1 MARPDRSSASR
12 GRPSP
17 EPRRGRGRGGV
28 RAGAGSGTGSDA
40 AGQSGGLAP
49 NVERTYS
56 VTSTAT
62 RSSTVTRVTST
73 RLGAVDRGRRS
84 ARRAVRAVAGR
95 TRLTVRWLGETV
107 TPAGWLLGVTVVL
120 GAAAGLAFGW
130 TLGWIAAAA
139 AAVLLLLCVPF
150 LLAGHEYRAR
160 LVLARDRVV
169 AGTAV
174 DADLRVA
181 NVGRRLAL
189 PGVVDVPI
197 GQGLVE
203 AQVPLLM
210 PGAHH
215 DDRLTISARRRGV
228 IDVGPLSVTRGDPIG
243 ILRRTVQWPE
253 VQTLHVHP
261 VTATIPSTSAGIIR
275 DLEGMPTTDI
285 VSADLNFHAIREY
298 LPGDSR
304 RNVHWKSTAKTGR
317 LMVKQYEE
325 TRNARMAIVIGVDAH
340 REYAGEDE
348 FELAISVAAS
358 LGLQALRDGRDL
370 VVATSADD
378 HGAARGSSVALRQLS
393 TRSPQTL
400 LDGFAEVE
408 GGESASALEDVARLT
423 AQRHDLLSIVFI
435 VTGSQLSVDELRAV
449 AHPFDDS
456 QPVVV
461 RCEENAQPALRRA
474 GRMRVITVGALGDL
488 GQLIA
493 RGALA

>member
-1 MARPDRSSASR
+1 MARPERE
-12 GRPSP
+12 SP
-17 EPRRGRGRGGV
+17 
-28 RAGAGSGTGSDA
+28 DA
-40 AGQSGGLAP
+40 DGPG
-49 NVERTYS
+49 VERTFT

-62 RSSTVTRVTST
+62 RASTVTRVTST
-73 RLGAVDRGRRS
+73 RSTAVQRGRRRM
-84 ARRAVRAVAGR
+84 RRVALAVGSR
-95 TRLTVRWLGETV
+95 TRATARWLGETV
-107 TPAGWLLGVTVVL
+107 SAAGWLVVGTIVL

-139 AAVLLLLCVPF
+139 ALVLLVLCIPF

-160 LVLARDRVV
+160 LELGRDRVV

-174 DADLRVA
+174 EADLRVA

-197 GQGLVE
+197 GDGLVE
-203 AQVPLLM
+203 AQVPLLL

-215 DDRLTISARRRGV
+215 DDRLTIAARRRGV

-261 VTATIPSTSAGIIR
+261 VTAAIPATSAGIIR

-285 VSADLNFHAIREY
+285 VSSDLAFHAIREY
-298 LPGDSR
+298 LPGDSQ

-317 LMVKQYEE
+317 LMVKQFEE
-325 TRNARMAIVIGVDAH
+325 TRNARIAIVTGVDEQ
-340 REYAGEDE
+340 REYASEDE

-358 LGLQALRDGRDL
+358 LGVQALRDGRDL
-370 VVATSADD
+370 VVTTSAGENDSRAD
-378 HGAARGSSVALRQLS
+378 LRGASVALRELS
-393 TRSPQTL
+393 TRSPQTM
-400 LDGFAEVE
+400 LDGFAEVD
-408 GGESASALEDVARLT
+408 GGEHASPLEDVARLT
-423 AQRHDLLSIVFI
+423 AQRHQLLSVVFL
-435 VTGSQLSVDELRAV
+435 VTGSRLPLEQLRAA
-449 AHPFDDS
+449 AHPFGDDA
-456 QPVVV
+456 QPVIV
-461 RCEENAQPALRRA
+461 RCEEHAEPALRRA